1 MRLKP
6 YTGLLLAFII
16 CSCSVSR
23 FIPENETLY
32 QGSSFKISTEEK
44 IKDLAAIEAELQTV
58 LTPKANSSKLGLRAH
73 YKVETGKPGFI
84 YRFINKKIG
93 EKPVY
98 QSNVN
103 TNKTENLI
111 LNRLGNLGFF
121 YSSVSSE
128 IKRKKKTSEVVYSVK
143 LAQPY
148 VMETYQLDTDTL
160 PIYKEIAKSIDESFI
175 KKGDRFNLANLKTE
189 RERIDAKLK
198 SKGYYNFNADFL
210 VFELDT
216 NQYQTKRFDLYL
228 RLKKNVLKKALLAY
242 KLNEVNVF
250 PNYTVHTRNKEADT
264 VTLKNVNII
273 QDSSFFKPK
282 RLRPYMLFEKG
293 QFYQP
298 EKFKITTKRLS
309 SIATYKYVNV
319 QFDEK
324 DITEHDSIGYLN
336 TNVYLSPL
344 NKRALS
350 LELQANTKSSGFTGP
365 ALALSYTN
373 RNLFKGGEILKLT
386 AEVGYESQIT
396 NTSDNSGLSST
407 QLALS
412 GELVFPRLLSPIRIG
427 HPFKYAVPK
436 TKISTGIEYL
446 NRSNLYSLTSFNA
459 TFGYQWH
466 ANDFVYHAINPIST
480 SFVRLS
486 NSTDAF
492 QAILDENTFLA
503 SSFEQ
508 QLISG
513 LTYNFTYNEL
523 SDVTKKNPL
532 FFTTNIELAGNSLSL
547 FSDKS
552 DEEKTIL
559 GVEFAQYA
567 KIDIDT
573 RFNFKLGHEQ
583 SIVTRL
589 YGGLGYAYGNSD
601 VLPFSKQFFSGGP
614 YSIRAFKTRSIG
626 PGTYTPEDTTENTYF
641 DRSGDIK
648 LEANV
653 EYRFP
658 LYSYLKGAVFV
669 DAGNI
674 WLLNDNEDLPNG
686 KFSSN
691 FINQLAIGTGLG
703 LRVDVQS
710 FVIRLDWSAPLHKP
724 LLEEESIYTF
734 DAKSGIF
741 NFAIGYPF

>member
-1 MRLKP
+1 
-6 YTGLLLAFII
+6 
-16 CSCSVSR
+16 
-23 FIPENETLY
+23 
-32 QGSSFKISTEEK
+32 
-44 IKDLAAIEAELQTV
+44 
-58 LTPKANSSKLGLRAH
+58 
-73 YKVETGKPGFI
+73 
-84 YRFINKKIG
+84 
-93 EKPVY
+93 
-98 QSNVN
+98 
-103 TNKTENLI
+103 
-111 LNRLGNLGFF
+111 
-121 YSSVSSE
+121 
-128 IKRKKKTSEVVYSVK
+128 
-143 LAQPY
+143 
-148 VMETYQLDTDTL
+148 METYQIDSDTL
-160 PIYKEIAKSIDESFI
+160 PIYREIAKTLKESTI
-175 KKGDRFNLANLKTE
+175 KKGDRFNLANLKIE

-198 SKGYYNFNADFL
+198 AKGYYNFNADFL
-210 VFELDT
+210 IFELDT
-216 NQYQTKRFDLYL
+216 NQYNTKRFDLYL

-242 KLNEVNVF
+242 KLNHVNIF
-250 PNYTVHTRNKEADT
+250 PNYGVHTSKNQADT
-264 VTLKNVNII
+264 VTIRNVNII
-273 QDSSFFKPK
+273 QDSIFFKPR
-282 RLRPYMLFEKG
+282 RLRPYMLIEKG

-298 EKFKITTKRLS
+298 ENFKITTKRLS

-319 QFDEK
+319 QFKEMDS
-324 DITEHDSIGYLN
+324 TENDSIGYLN
-336 TNVYLSPL
+336 TRVQLSPL
-344 NKRALS
+344 NKRALN

-386 AEVGYESQIT
+386 GEVGYESQLT

-412 GELVFPRLLSPIRIG
+412 AELVFPRLLSPIKFSN
-427 HPFKYAVPK
+427 PFKYAIPK
-436 TKISTGIEYL
+436 TKISTGISYL
-446 NRSNLYSLTSFNA
+446 NRSELYSLTSFNA
-459 TFGYQWH
+459 AFGYQWN
-466 ANDFVYHAINPIST
+466 ANDYVYHDINLIST

-486 NSTDAF
+486 NSTDTF
-492 QAILDENTFLA
+492 QAILDENTFLE

-523 SDVTKKNPL
+523 NDSNKKVPL
-532 FFTTNIELAGNSLSL
+532 FFTANIDVAGNSLNL
-547 FSDKS
+547 FSKKNEDKN
-552 DEEKTIL
+552 TIL

-567 KIDIDT
+567 KIDVDT
-573 RFNFKLGHEQ
+573 RLNFKLGNEQ

-626 PGTYTPEDTTENTYF
+626 PGTYSPESDTESSYF
-641 DRSGDIK
+641 DRSGDLK

-674 WLLNDNEDLPNG
+674 WLLKDNDDLPNG
-686 KFSSN
+686 TFSSN

-710 FVIRLDWSAPLHKP
+710 FVIRLDWAAPIHKP
-724 LLEEESIYTF
+724 LLSEESIYSF
-734 DAKSGIF
+734 DAKNGVL